1 MDVTRQAVT
10 HVRNIL
16 ERLQLADMLAISGG
30 ADSMA
35 LAYAVSRAVGPN
47 KCYALTVDHGFR
59 SESSREAKDV
69 SRLMQH
75 LGITHEIR
83 RLDWDGTGSSKGNTT
98 SLPPVQRLEEIARE
112 RRYAEIA
119 GVCHKHGIG
128 AVLTGHHAG
137 DQAETFLLRL
147 LRQSGIYGMAG
158 MALQTPLIAAAPR
171 EWPSTTMPAVIVRP
185 LLQFKKEALYEIC
198 KTQGIRWHEDASNK
212 DARFRR
218 NQLRQLIGAKS
229 KDPKSPFNV
238 DSLLRMCDI
247 MQGHREYI
255 NQEVGRHLASSAKFD
270 TSSGT
275 VELAAT
281 DGKRGLPLWA
291 TNAAVRERVL
301 ADVVSWINCK
311 GHPPELAH
319 LQQFSKALDSY
330 CRQPSVA
337 AAAVSAAGV
346 TAISPSSRRG
356 WLFCRQ
362 APRPGEIAPHE
373 ELALGSSVVWDKRLI
388 VSASWLGNQLPGS
401 ATWCLYSLDDAM
413 RRWHGQISEHRNQ
426 LKRARKRLEPHM
438 VQVTQPVVCIRI
450 ADTSSAQTYPVL
462 ALGHVLESRPEMAA
476 SGIDIAIRALGKVGS
491 AANEIV
497 R

>member
-1 MDVTRQAVT
+1 MRVV
-10 HVRNIL
+10 
-16 ERLQLADMLAISGG
+16 LAISGG

-35 LAYAVSRAVGPN
+35 LAYAVSRAVGSK

-59 SESSREAKDV
+59 PESSREAKDV
-69 SRLMQH
+69 SRLMRH

-83 RLDWDGTGSSKGNTT
+83 RLDWDSTGGSKDKIA

-119 GVCHKHGIG
+119 DVCHKHGIG

-147 LRQSGIYGMAG
+147 LRQSGVYGMAG
-158 MALQTPLIAAAPR
+158 MALQTPLTAAAPM
-171 EWPSTTMPAVIVRP
+171 EWPNTTTPAVIVRP
-185 LLQFKKEALYEIC
+185 LLQFKKDALYDIC

-218 NQLRQLIGAKS
+218 NQLRQVINARS
-229 KDPKSPFNV
+229 RDPKSPFNV

-255 NQEVGRHLASSAKFD
+255 SQEVGRHLAGSAKFD

-275 VELAAT
+275 VELVAT
-281 DGKRGLPLWA
+281 DDGKRGLPLWA
-291 TNAAVRERVL
+291 ANAAVRERVL
-301 ADVVSWINCK
+301 AEVVGWVNCK

-319 LQQFSKALDSY
+319 LQQFSRALDSY
-330 CRQPSVA
+330 YRQPSVA
-337 AAAVSAAGV
+337 GAVSAAGV
-346 TAISPSSRRG
+346 TVIPPSSRHG

-362 APRPGEIAPHE
+362 APRPGEIEPHE
-373 ELALGSSVVWDKRLI
+373 GLTLGSSVVWDKRLI
-388 VSASWLGNQLPGS
+388 ISTSWPGNQS
-401 ATWCLYSLDDAM
+401 EDSVTWGLYSLDDAM

-426 LKRARKRLEPHM
+426 LKRTRKRLEPHM

-450 ADTSSAQTYPVL
+450 ADAGGAQTYPVL
-462 ALGHVLESRPEMAA
+462 ALGHILENRPA
-476 SGIDIAIRALGKVGS
+476 SGITIAIRVLGKVGS
-491 AANEIV
+491 AASEIV